1 MTENYILIGG
11 AALLILGL
19 LLVSRARKRRREKDV
34 PPPPPLPRRFDY
46 SIEPPPSFAPPP
58 ISRPHP
64 QPRPLPRA
72 GTVTPASGTDA
83 EVVGVGIHK
92 LLERVR
98 TEDCHIR
105 HFFAFNLVD
114 KVNGD
119 ELIIHS
125 SRFCHVQRLVD
136 GVVHH
141 VVVHVFSPFRII
153 LRFPATGSAAARFGR

>member
-46 SIEPPPSFAPPP
+46 SIEPTPSFAPPP

-72 GTVTPASGTDA
+72 GTVTPASPPPCPAALCWQELMHTPDRRGRGA
-83 EVVGVGIHK
+83 G
-92 LLERVR
+92 R
-98 TEDCHIR
+98 TARCP
-105 HFFAFNLVD
+105 AT
-114 KVNGD
+114 
-119 ELIIHS
+119 
-125 SRFCHVQRLVD
+125 
-136 GVVHH
+136 
-141 VVVHVFSPFRII
+141 
-153 LRFPATGSAAARFGR
+153 FPAAPMTSSAITSAKSRSFSGTVPASAACGGTLSRPTAVSSDKR